1 MKVIQPSI
9 DHTLALLSLLSL
21 ACGAVVPGDA
31 QSRDVAA
38 TASLTSSAGSYC
50 VSDAE
55 RYSSDRVNRHAI
67 EPAKLTILFSAKS

>member
-21 ACGAVVPGDA
+21 AYGAVVPGDA

-38 TASLTSSAGSYC
+38 TSSLTSSAGSYC
-50 VSDAE
+50 VSDAG
-55 RYSSDRVNRHAI
+55 R
-67 EPAKLTILFSAKS
+67 